1 MDKFNYPNRIRS
13 GVLKGSGNNVIKTPM
28 KNNNIYPNK
37 NSTQRSSLEEENRRL
52 KDTLAQKEQ
61 LIRSFQRRIATLE
74 QKNRELQDKLRDK
87 SNKRSKTVNRNN
99 NYHNN
104 HSNNQ
109 GYYDDF
115 SNNFFNNDNFF
126 SDPFFQNIGTGNYHE
141 PPQRYQETSNIE
153 DDIINQLYP
162 NPDNMTYEQLLAL
175 EEDLGSVSKGLSKME
190 ISVNYYLITFS

>member
-1 MDKFNYPNRIRS
+1 MDKFNYPNRIPS
-13 GVLKGSGNNVIKTPM
+13 GVLRGSGNNVIKTPM
-28 KNNNIYPNK
+28 KNKNIYPNK

-52 KDTLAQKEQ
+52 KATLAQKEQ
-61 LIRSFQRRIATLE
+61 LIRSFQSRIATLE

-141 PPQRYQETSNIE
+141 PPQIYQETSNIE